1 MRHAWKYT
9 TIAKGVL
16 TYVPPIDWWRRRRA
30 ATGGAASA
38 RYCYSVWLRHLV
50 VLGRHGFRV
59 NGSSIGELGPGDSI
73 GIGLAA
79 MLSGASRYIGL
90 DVVPYAAKANLPAL
104 VDEIARLYAARAPI
118 PDDTEFPRVRP
129 RLSHY
134 GFPGHLVMVD
144 GLNDAVER
152 VRAAV
157 ARGLRDE
164 GDVAYRAPWARTTD
178 IEQGSLDLVFSQ
190 AVLQYVEDLELM
202 YRSTFLWLR
211 PGGLCSHA
219 TGLGANDMSPYWNG
233 HWAYSDAE
241 WRVARGRREYFLN
254 RQPLSVHLRLA
265 REAGFEVLQT
275 DVQRDITGL
284 SSDQLA
290 PFFSRLD
297 DEDRHASGAM
307 IVLRKPPVDV
317 R

>member
-1 MRHAWKYT
+1 MMHAWKYT
-9 TIAKGVL
+9 TMAKGVL

-30 ATGGAASA
+30 ATGGSASA

-50 VLGRHGFRV
+50 VLGRCGFRV
-59 NGSSIGELGPGDSI
+59 AGSSIGELGPGDSI

-79 MLSGASRYIGL
+79 MLSGASRYVGL
-90 DVVPYAAKANLPAL
+90 DAVPYAAKADLLAF
-104 VDEIARLYAARAPI
+104 VDEMARLYDAHAAI
-118 PDDTEFPRVRP
+118 PDDKEFPRVRP
-129 RLSHY
+129 RLSQY
-134 GFPGHLVMVD
+134 DFPEHLVVVN
-144 GLNDAVER
+144 GLNEAVER
-152 VRAAV
+152 VRRALAG
-157 ARGLRDE
+157 GLRKE
-164 GDVAYRAPWARTTD
+164 GDVSYRAPWTRASD
-178 IEQGSLDLVFSQ
+178 VAPGSLDLVFSQ

-211 PGGLCSHA
+211 PGGFCSHA

-233 HWAYSDAE
+233 HWAYSDGE

-275 DVQRDITGL
+275 DVQRDVTGL
-284 SSDQLA
+284 SSEQLA
-290 PFFSRLD
+290 PCFRQLD

-307 IVLRKPPVDV
+307 MVLRKPPMAAQ
-317 R
+317 